1 MPSAA
6 FTSFKFLPNF
16 GPKNRFAQPPYF
28 LIFFALFRPLPKRF
42 FATWCVRGAPF
53 FFTFLKR
60 YGASGGTA
68 A

>member
-1 MPSAA
+1 MVAYQSTGAITVQEHVTKEIPI
-6 FTSFKFLPNF
+6 
-16 GPKNRFAQPPYF
+16 
-28 LIFFALFRPLPKRF
+28 IFFCFFELFRPLPKPF

-53 FFTFLKR
+53 FFTFPKR